1 MNYDSRIVN
10 ERRENKKR
18 ELSELFIEEK
28 SDLII

>member
-10 ERRENKKR
+10 ERRENRKR
-18 ELSELFIEEK
+18 ELSELFTEEK

>member
-18 ELSELFIEEK
+18 ELSELFTEEK